1 MLTFVGVGPG
11 DPELVTLKAARILR
25 EAPAIAIPDTG
36 LGESAVLKIVGDL
49 IEGKPLIRV
58 YMPMRGKRE
67 EWAESHAKAVEELK
81 KVIDTYGT
89 VAYPVL
95 GDPSI
100 YATSSYLMRL
110 LTENGYECCVI
121 PGIPAMCA
129 AAASLKVPLCEQRET
144 LTVLD
149 AFEDDD
155 ELPATNAVVMKSGK
169 RLESLKQKCEG
180 REAFAIRN
188 CGMDHEWLGSL
199 SDIPNDGYSYFTTV
213 IVK

>member
-1 MLTFVGVGPG
+1 MLIFVGVGPG
-11 DPELVTLKAARILR
+11 DPELMTLKAARIIR

-36 LGESAVLKIVGDL
+36 LGDSAVLKIAGDL
-49 IEGKPLIRV
+49 IGDKPLIRL
-58 YMPMRGKRE
+58 YMPMRGTRA
-67 EWAESHAKAVEELK
+67 EWAESHAEAVAELK
-81 KVIDTYGT
+81 KALDKYGT

-110 LTENGYECCVI
+110 LQPEYECEVI

-129 AAASLKVPLCEQRET
+129 AAAQLKVPLCEQRES

-149 AFEDDD
+149 AFADDD
-155 ELPATNAVVMKSGK
+155 ELPKSNAVVMKSGK
-169 RLESLKQKCEG
+169 RLNSLKEKCAE
-180 REAFAIRN
+180 REAYAIRN
-188 CGMDHEWLGSL
+188 CGMDHEWLGPL
-199 SDIPNDGYSYFTTV
+199 ADIPEDGYSYFTTV